1 MALESHLYPDADTAE
16 YAVDV
21 SSVVHDLKL
30 GGERPVDLSRFYAL
44 IAGLVAYAKNDDLR
58 IYAVADWSL
67 VRDKRLTDKERTT
80 LLRWH
85 RRGRIELLDPADDR
99 LLELADSTGQLVVSA
114 DTFKDYVPR
123 FPWIAGNRDRFLLHV
138 PDPSGTGVTVVPRV
152 MPIPYESEIS
162 RKLEEHELLAMGL
175 YDRRGGSGP
184 RRGLL
189 SRLWRCPHP
198 DCPLFGPQERE
209 FQPLPRFYNDAA
221 HCPTHKLVLEDA
233 GGVPRRVQIKV
244 RVGGV
249 VRRRFLMRAGQRIAV
264 GRAPG
269 EGGIALAEHL
279 GSLPSA
285 TAHELSRSHVVLR
298 WTGWKLTVLDTS
310 RNGTRLRPPH
320 GQGLDRVL
328 INGESA
334 RVRPGEEVVL
344 VDGLE
349 LLASGR
355 EFAFAADEFE
365 GGPDGPAEEDAE
377 GFDQTITTSTRPGQL
392 REGQVPAQGQAHA
405 ETCDQAQP
413 EPADLWHSPG
423 AEA

>member
-21 SSVVHDLKL
+21 SSVVHDTKL
-30 GGERPVDLSRFYAL
+30 LGDRPADLGRFYAL

-67 VRDKRLTDKERTT
+67 VRDRRLTDKERST

-85 RRGRIELLDPADDR
+85 RRGR
-99 LLELADSTGQLVVSA
+99 LELADTTGQMVVSA
-114 DTFKDYVPR
+114 DYFRDYVPR

-138 PDPSGTGVTVVPRV
+138 PDPGGSGVTVEPRV

-175 YDRRGGSGP
+175 YDRRGGGGP
-184 RRGLL
+184 RRELL
-189 SRLWRCPHP
+189 SRLWRCPEP
-198 DCPLFGPQERE
+198 DCPLFGPQEHE
-209 FQPLPRFYNDAA
+209 FQPLPRFYDDAA
-221 HCPTHKLVLEDA
+221 HCPEHRHVLEDV

-249 VRRRFLMRAGQRIAV
+249 VRRRFLMRAGQQVAV

-269 EGGIALAEHL
+269 EGGIALAGQL
-279 GSLPSA
+279 GSLERA
-285 TAHELSRSHVVLR
+285 TAHQLSRAHVLLK

-310 RNGTRLRPPH
+310 RNGTRVRPPH
-320 GQGLDRVL
+320 GQGPDRVL
-328 INGESA
+328 VNGESA
-334 RVRPGEEVVL
+334 RVKPGEEVVL
-344 VDGLE
+344 VEGLE

-355 EFAFAADEFE
+355 EFAFA
-365 GGPDGPAEEDAE
+365 PD
-377 GFDQTITTSTRPGQL
+377 S
-392 REGQVPAQGQAHA
+392 
-405 ETCDQAQP
+405 
-413 EPADLWHSPG
+413 SPG
-423 AEA
+423 ARDGEAGAPAAGQDEAGFEQTIAAAPRPGIPARIAEVWLPPDAPAGEPEPESAGA

>member
-21 SSVVHDLKL
+21 SSVVHDTKL
-30 GGERPVDLSRFYAL
+30 GGERPVELARFYAL

-67 VRDKRLTDKERTT
+67 VRDRRLTDKERST

-99 LLELADSTGQLVVSA
+99 LLELAEGSGQLVVSA
-114 DTFKDYVPR
+114 DSFRDYVPR

-138 PDPSGTGVTVVPRV
+138 PDPSGTGVTVEPRV

-175 YDRRGGSGP
+175 YDRRGGKGP
-184 RRGLL
+184 RRDLL
-189 SRLWRCPHP
+189 SRLWRCPEQ

-221 HCPTHKLVLEDA
+221 HCPTHRLALEDV

-249 VRRRFLMRAGQRIAV
+249 VRRRFLMRAGQQIPV

-269 EGGIALAEHL
+269 EDGIALAEHL
-279 GSLPSA
+279 GSLSTV
-285 TAHELSRSHVVLR
+285 TAHELSRSHVVLK

-310 RNGTRLRPPH
+310 RNGTRVRPPH
-320 GQGLDRVL
+320 GQGPDRVL

-334 RVRPGEEVVL
+334 RVKPGEEVVL
-344 VDGLE
+344 VEGLE

-355 EFAFAADEFE
+355 EFAFTADDALGSQ
-365 GGPDGPAEEDAE
+365 GGQSGTGDGEAVGPEEDAE
-377 GFDQTITTSTRPGQL
+377 GFAQTITTVDRL
-392 REGQVPAQGQAHA
+392 RRA
-405 ETCDQAQP
+405 P
-413 EPADLWHSPG
+413 EPADFWRPP
-423 AEA
+423 EF